1 MKDYDKSNESSY
13 IQSWDVNNLY
23 AQAMSQKLP
32 VHNFEWIKETSQ
44 FNEYFIKNY
53 NKESEKG
60 YFFEVFF
67 S

>member
-23 AQAMSQKLP
+23 GQAMSQKFP

-44 FNEYFIKNY
+44 FKRI
-53 NKESEKG
+53 
-60 YFFEVFF
+60 FF
-67 S
+67 

>member
-23 AQAMSQKLP
+23 GQAMSQKLP
-32 VHNFEWIKETSQ
+32 VHDFEWIKETSQ